1 VSLSGNLGFV
11 PIDEVLRLLTRAK
24 QQGAV
29 DVTGEGLRG
38 RVFVGRGGIDLATTS
53 GDSELHRHLVNSGY
67 ADEKML
73 GRVTSGETTL
83 AAVAESNQALIT
95 LLREMTVESLYH
107 IAERGRDFEVH
118 EGLTTPY
125 ASPKS
130 FDLEA
135 LLQDADERRREW
147 ATVAERVPDLG
158 TSLRFRRDL
167 GDREE
172 VTIKVDQ
179 WKVLSEI
186 GAGASVSEI
195 ADRLGTTEFWTAR
208 TTAHL
213 VDTDLVLLG
222 SGPMTETDP
231 AIEDSALE
239 AEDEYA
245 EPHEPDLPVEAEES
259 VLSPDE
265 PLASDDDYPEED
277 VDPNESW
284 WEEPEAESEPEA
296 VTDDSLAP
304 KVVAEGLSEIPPVGS
319 SEDDD
324 SGSTDHGSDS
334 GSSDDG
340 SDVEGDTE
348 AFLEK
353 VFSELDSSEPESE
366 EEGYGLL
373 RRRRMGSLRDFSS
386 DS

>member
-1 VSLSGNLGFV
+1 MSLSGNLGFV
-11 PIDEVLRLLTRAK
+11 PLDEVLRLLTRAK

-67 ADEKML
+67 ADEGML
-73 GRVTSGETTL
+73 SRVTSGETTL
-83 AAVAESNQALIT
+83 AAVSESNQALIN
-95 LLREMTVESLYH
+95 LLREMTVESLYQ
-107 IAERGRDFEVH
+107 IAASGRDFEVH

-158 TSLRFRRDL
+158 TPLQFRRDL

-213 VDTDLVLLG
+213 VDTDLIGLG
-222 SGPMTETDP
+222 SGPKTEIDP
-231 AIEDSALE
+231 VVDESQIEAQDQ
-239 AEDEYA
+239 YA
-245 EPHEPDLPVEAEES
+245 EPNETEFPVEADESKVSPEES
-259 VLSPDE
+259 LESDE
-265 PLASDDDYPEED
+265 EAD

-284 WEEPEAESEPEA
+284 WEEPQAEDEVETEDSPAPE
-296 VTDDSLAP
+296 
-304 KVVAEGLSEIPPVGS
+304 VVAEGLSEIPSVGNSEDVGS
-319 SEDDD
+319 SEDD
-324 SGSTDHGSDS
+324 
-334 GSSDDG
+334 G
-340 SDVEGDTE
+340 SDVGGDTE

-353 VFSELDSSEPESE
+353 VFSELDSSEPETE

>member
-53 GDSELHRHLVNSGY
+53 GDSELHHHLVNSGY
-67 ADEKML
+67 ADERML
-73 GRVTSGETTL
+73 SRVTSGETTL
-83 AAVAESNQALIT
+83 AAAAESNQSLIT
-95 LLREMTVESLYH
+95 LLREMTVESIYQ
-107 IAERGRDFEVH
+107 IAERGREFEVH

-147 ATVAERVPDLG
+147 ATVAERVPDLS
-158 TSLRFRRDL
+158 TALRFRRDL

-222 SGPMTETDP
+222 SAPMTEPEPTID
-231 AIEDSALE
+231 EVSVDVQDE
-239 AEDEYA
+239 HDEYDEYA
-245 EPHEPDLPVEAEES
+245 EPQEPGYGFEAEES
-259 VLSPDE
+259 AASPDE
-265 PLASDDDYPEED
+265 TLATEDPDPDED

-284 WEEPEAESEPEA
+284 WEEPEAEDEHEA
-296 VTDDSLAP
+296 VTEDSPAP
-304 KVVAEGLSEIPPVGS
+304 EVVAEGLSEIPSVGS
-319 SEDDD
+319 PE
-324 SGSTDHGSDS
+324 
-334 GSSDDG
+334 DDG
-340 SDVEGDTE
+340 SDDDPNVEGDTE

-353 VFSELDSSEPESE
+353 VFSELDSSEPETD
-366 EEGYGLL
+366 EGYGLL